1 MAFRTVFFDEEHA
14 KDFSSLNYLV
24 TDATGTDTMK
34 LQTMQAQNKKKQKQN
49 KTEDVLS

>member
-34 LQTMQAQNKKKQKQN
+34 LQTMQAQNKT
-49 KTEDVLS
+49 KTKTKEN

>member
-1 MAFRTVFFDEEHA
+1 MAFLTVFFDEEHA

-34 LQTMQAQNKKKQKQN
+34 LQTMQAQNKT
-49 KTEDVLS
+49 KTKTKEN